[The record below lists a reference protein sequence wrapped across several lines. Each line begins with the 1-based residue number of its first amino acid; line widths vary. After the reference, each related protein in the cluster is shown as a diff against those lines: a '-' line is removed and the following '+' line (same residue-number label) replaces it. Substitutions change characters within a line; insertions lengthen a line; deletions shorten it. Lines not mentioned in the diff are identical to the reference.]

1 MFDNAQKA
9 KRAFLSIQNSQ
20 TSLTCLDKVGVGYQF
35 KFSLAI
41 VNLGM
46 SSVIKGDDKK
56 LEIWIIGQSDVYSLG
71 AKTRKAKEDFAVELR
86 NVIIKQVRTQIF
98 CKPHQIFCE
107 HKYRI
112 DNIQNIFLQK
122 ERNANRPVRI
132 SQSIVYNEQMSTTS
146 GVSSESL
153 R

>member
-1 MFDNAQKA
+1 MLHPLGSLVCQESFSVLTENKTGTGHIFRNKQQIRHLLLYENHLIFCKA
-9 KRAFLSIQNSQ
+9 FS
-20 TSLTCLDKVGVGYQF
+20 DKHGVSYQF

-41 VNLGM
+41 ANLGM

-71 AKTRKAKEDFAVELR
+71 GKTRKAKEDFAVELR
-86 NVIIKQVRTQIF
+86 NVIIK
-98 CKPHQIFCE
+98 
-107 HKYRI
+107 
-112 DNIQNIFLQK
+112 QK

>member
-1 MFDNAQKA
+1 MNI
-9 KRAFLSIQNSQ
+9 S
-20 TSLTCLDKVGVGYQF
+20 
-35 KFSLAI
+35 
-41 VNLGM
+41 
-46 SSVIKGDDKK
+46 
-56 LEIWIIGQSDVYSLG
+56 
-71 AKTRKAKEDFAVELR
+71 
-86 NVIIKQVRTQIF
+86 
-98 CKPHQIFCE
+98 
-107 HKYRI
+107 I

>member
-1 MFDNAQKA
+1 
-9 KRAFLSIQNSQ
+9 
-20 TSLTCLDKVGVGYQF
+20 
-35 KFSLAI
+35 
-41 VNLGM
+41 M

-71 AKTRKAKEDFAVELR
+71 AKSRKSKEDFAVELR
-86 NVIIKQVRTQIF
+86 NVIIK
-98 CKPHQIFCE
+98 
-107 HKYRI
+107 
-112 DNIQNIFLQK
+112 QK

-153 R
+153 RYTLILYMIHGVIQIFQLYK